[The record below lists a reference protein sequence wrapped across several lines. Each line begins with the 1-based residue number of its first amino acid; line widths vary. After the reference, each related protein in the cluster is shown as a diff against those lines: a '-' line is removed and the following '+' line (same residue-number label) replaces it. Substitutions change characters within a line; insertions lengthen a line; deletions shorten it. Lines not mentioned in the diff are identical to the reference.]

1 MQPWN
6 RSLRTLLLCLL
17 LPWPG
22 AGQFQ
27 VMGPRSPVIAMVGK
41 EAVFSCH
48 LRPAMDAQQMEVT
61 WYKNHQSGLVHDYRN
76 GQEHVEQQRLEYCG
90 RTQFL
95 KGNIS
100 QGQVALRLQPIRTS
114 DGGDYRC
121 LFASSTG
128 YSEAQFKLLV
138 TASGQDPHIHVEPG
152 PSGSIKLTCTSPGWY
167 PEPEVQWSGPGQ
179 LQLEPASEANSVE
192 GDSLFRVESSVSVE
206 ESSRE
211 HVTCSIRNPVLNEK
225 KGHVSMAGDLF
236 TRVSPWTV
244 VLAVFDVLVAVSL
257 AVISAILMRTTKAKE
272 TLSEE
277 LEERS
282 SIGGI
287 DLEEARRYAGYLGTF
302 CVMKCGFARLI
313 FWDKLELAR
322 NLCPQLLPPCHSCKM
337 ILLSSS
343 EDITLDADTA
353 HPSLHVSHSGKHV
366 ETLPMKQDVPDKSAR
381 FTLAPFVLGQKS
393 FSSGLHYWEVEVPD
407 KYTWNVGLC
416 LDSVKRK
423 ISYNYTSPENGFW
436 SISRIDRRYDAL
448 SVPRFV
454 VNVENPPLKIVG
466 IFLQY
471 EKGLISFYD
480 VKASSIL
487 YTFKSKFTQ
496 PLKPYFSPG
505 PHIPGEKQAFK
516 ILQVPGGSR
525 FL

>member
-1 MQPWN
+1 MGPSSPVIAKVGAEAVFSCHLNPSTDAQDMEIKWFHTKNSDLVHYYRSSQDILEKQQPEYRGRTELLKDKISQGQVALRI
-6 RSLRTLLLCLL
+6 RSIRPSDGGDYNCSFTSSTHHS
-17 LPWPG
+17 
-22 AGQFQ
+22 AAQFSVEVTGQFQ

-48 LRPAMDAQQMEVT
+48 LKPAMDAQQMEVT

-76 GQEHVEQQRLEYCG
+76 GQEHVEQQQLEYCG

-114 DGGDYRC
+114 DAGVYRC
-121 LFASSTG
+121 LIASSTG

-138 TASGQDPHIHVEPG
+138 T
-152 PSGSIKLTCTSPGWY
+152 
-167 PEPEVQWSGPGQ
+167 
-179 LQLEPASEANSVE
+179 
-192 GDSLFRVESSVSVE
+192 
-206 ESSRE
+206 
-211 HVTCSIRNPVLNEK
+211 
-225 KGHVSMAGDLF
+225 GDLF

-244 VLAVFDVLVAVSL
+244 VLAVFDVLVAISL
-257 AVISAILMRTTKAKE
+257 AVIGAILMRTTKAKE
-272 TLSEE
+272 ILSEE

-287 DLEEARRYAGYLGTF
+287 DLEEARRYA
-302 CVMKCGFARLI
+302 
-313 FWDKLELAR
+313 
-322 NLCPQLLPPCHSCKM
+322 
-337 ILLSSS
+337 

-353 HPSLHVSHSGKHV
+353 HPSLHVSHGGKHV
-366 ETLPMKQDVPDKSAR
+366 ETLPLKQDVPDKSAR

-393 FSSGLHYWEVEVPD
+393 FSSGHHYWEVEVPD

-505 PHIPGEKQAFK
+505 PHIPGGNQAFK

-525 FL
+525 VSRGHPHRQ

>member
-152 PSGSIKLTCTSPGWY
+152 PSGSFKLTCTSPGWY

-192 GDSLFRVESSVSVE
+192 GDGLFRVESSVSVE

-211 HVTCSIRNPVLNEK
+211 HVTCSIRNPVLNEEK

-287 DLEEARRYAGYLGTF
+287 DLEEARRYA
-302 CVMKCGFARLI
+302 
-313 FWDKLELAR
+313 
-322 NLCPQLLPPCHSCKM
+322 
-337 ILLSSS
+337 

>member
-1 MQPWN
+1 MLPRAQPVSWPWGQLSQWPCLAACSSSTCVQEAS
-6 RSLRTLLLCLL
+6 SLSRDPVHSVSGRACTAVNQRKDLTQDSPWEDRGLRPQDAALEQEPQDPPALPPASLARRRAIPGDGTKITSHCHGGERGCVL
-17 LPWPG
+17 LPPQASHG
-22 AGQFQ
+22 CA
-27 VMGPRSPVIAMVGK
+27 A
-41 EAVFSCH
+41 
-48 LRPAMDAQQMEVT
+48 
-61 WYKNHQSGLVHDYRN
+61 N
-76 GQEHVEQQRLEYCG
+76 G
-90 RTQFL
+90 
-95 KGNIS
+95 
-100 QGQVALRLQPIRTS
+100 
-114 DGGDYRC
+114 
-121 LFASSTG
+121 
-128 YSEAQFKLLV
+128 
-138 TASGQDPHIHVEPG
+138 ASGQDPHIHVEPG
-152 PSGSIKLTCTSPGWY
+152 PSGSFKLTCTSPGWY

-192 GDSLFRVESSVSVE
+192 GDGLFRVESSVSVE

-211 HVTCSIRNPVLNEK
+211 HVTCSIRNPVLNEEK